1 MELIPRRIEIFL
13 KQLTQLNKCYLFD
26 IQLHKKYI

>member
-1 MELIPRRIEIFL
+1 MELLFRRIEIFL

-26 IQLHKKYI
+26 IQLYMEYI